1 MHEPIIHLND
11 RPERKP
17 AVEAILFSSII
28 FLIAEML
35 ISPYRIS
42 TYLQACAS
50 SVLANHVYSP
60 AFSLSLL
67 FAAGLA
73 VHFIVSTAYGIALIS
88 VIHNWG
94 IGSAT
99 FAGAIFGHLLYFI
112 NYHGLDYLFPLFT
125 NLRSWETCLNLTLF
139 GANLALVY
147 KFFSKPTHVSDP
159 VMVRTS

>member
-1 MHEPIIHLND
+1 MREALIHLND
-11 RPERKP
+11 RPERKA
-17 AVEAILFSSII
+17 AVEAILFAAIL
-28 FLIAEML
+28 FLFAEML

-50 SVLANHVYSP
+50 FVLANHVYSP
-60 AFSLSLL
+60 TFSIPLL
-67 FAAGLA
+67 LAMGLV
-73 VHFIVSTAYGIALIS
+73 VHFILSTAYGIALLS

-99 FAGAIFGHLLYFI
+99 IAGAIFGHLLYFI

-147 KFFSKPTHVSDP
+147 KFFSKPTHVRDP
-159 VMVRTS
+159 VIFRTS